1 MPTRLLPSYFILPST
16 PLLEFQNVS
25 VQRGD
30 RLALKGLS
38 LRIQSGEHVAIL
50 GPNGSGKS
58 TLIKTITRE
67 CYPLLQPGTSLKILG
82 QESWNIFEL
91 RSHLGVVSHDLMA
104 RCTRD
109 ITGRELVL
117 SAFFGSIGI
126 WPHHQVLPEMERAA
140 NEAMGRLEADHLANR
155 WLDELSS
162 GEARRLL
169 IARAL
174 IHNPATL
181 LLDEPTTSL
190 DLPSL
195 REVRAHLRA
204 LAQAGVGLLLVTHHL
219 DDIIPEIDRVVLLRQ
234 GSVSVDGPK
243 SEMLTSQR
251 LSSTF
256 DVPLEVVQ
264 RDGFYHAW

>member
-1 MPTRLLPSYFILPST
+1 LTQTPPPSLLDL
-16 PLLEFQNVS
+16 QNVY
-25 VQRGD
+25 VERNG
-30 RLALKGLS
+30 RLALNGLTLS
-38 LRIQSGEHVAIL
+38 INSGEHVAIL

-67 CYPLLQPGTSLKILG
+67 CYPLLRPETSLRILG
-82 QESWNIFEL
+82 ASSWNIFDL
-91 RSHLGVVSHDLMA
+91 RPHLGVVSNDLMA
-104 RCTRD
+104 QCTRD

-126 WPHHQVLPEMERAA
+126 WPNHHVLPAMETATA
-140 NEAMGRLEADHLANR
+140 QAMARLEVSHLAHR

-162 GEARRLL
+162 GEGRRLL

-174 IHNPATL
+174 IHNPDTL

-195 REVRAHLRA
+195 REVRHQLRS
-204 LAQAGVGLLLVTHHL
+204 LAQSGVGLLLVTHHL
-219 DDIIPEIDRVVLLRQ
+219 DDIIPEIDRVILLKNGQVFR
-234 GSVSVDGPK
+234 DGPK
-243 SEMLTSQR
+243 SEVLTTES

-256 DVPLEVVQ
+256 GVPLDIIE

>member
-1 MPTRLLPSYFILPST
+1 MP
-16 PLLEFQNVS
+16 PLVELQNVY
-25 VQRGD
+25 VQRGQ
-30 RLALKGLS
+30 RYALNAFS
-38 LRIQSGEHVAIL
+38 LRIEPGEHIAIL

-67 CYPLLQPGTSLKILG
+67 CYPLLRPETTMRMMG

-91 RSHLGVVSHDLMA
+91 RSHIGLVSNDLMA
-104 RCTRD
+104 QCTRD

-117 SAFFGSIGI
+117 SGFFGAIGI
-126 WPHHQVLPEMERAA
+126 WPNHVVEPEMEVKAA
-140 NEAMGRLEADHLANR
+140 AAMARLDVGHLANR

-174 IHNPATL
+174 IHSPGTL

-195 REVRAHLRA
+195 REVRAQMRK
-204 LAQAGVGLLLVTHHL
+204 LAQSGVGMLLVTHHL
-219 DDIIPEIDRVVLLRQ
+219 DDIIPEIDRVVLLRDGQ
-234 GSVSVDGPK
+234 VLFDGPK
-243 SEMLTSQR
+243 REILTSER
-251 LSSTF
+251 LSAVF
-256 DVPLEVVQ
+256 GVELAVVE
-264 RDGFYHAW
+264 RDGYYHAW

>member
-1 MPTRLLPSYFILPST
+1 VF
-16 PLLEFQNVS
+16 

-30 RLALKGLS
+30 RLALNGLS
-38 LRIQSGEHVAIL
+38 LAVESGEHVAIL

-67 CYPLLQPGTSLKILG
+67 CYPLVRPDTRLRILG
-82 QESWNIFEL
+82 QESWNIFDL
-91 RSHLGVVSHDLMA
+91 RAHLGIVSNDLMA

-109 ITGRELVL
+109 VTGRELVL
-117 SAFFGSIGI
+117 SGFFGSVGI
-126 WPHHQVLPEMERAA
+126 WPNHHVTPAMERSAENAMTRLDVLP
-140 NEAMGRLEADHLANR
+140 LANR

-174 IHNPATL
+174 IHNPDTL

-190 DLPSL
+190 DVIALH
-195 REVRAHLRA
+195 EVRHQLRV
-204 LAQAGVGLLLVTHHL
+204 LAGAGVGLLLVTHHL
-219 DDIIPEIDRVVLLRQ
+219 DDIIPEIERVLILRGGKIVL
-234 GSVSVDGPK
+234 DGPK
-243 SEMLTSQR
+243 AEVLTSDR
-251 LSSTF
+251 LSETF
-256 DVPLEVVQ
+256 GVRVDVLQ

>member
-1 MPTRLLPSYFILPST
+1 VF
-16 PLLEFQNVS
+16 

-30 RLALKGLS
+30 RLALNGLS
-38 LRIQSGEHVAIL
+38 LAVESGEHVAIL

-67 CYPLLQPGTSLKILG
+67 CYPLVRPDTRLRILG
-82 QESWNIFEL
+82 QESWNIFDL
-91 RSHLGVVSHDLMA
+91 RAHLGIVSNDLMA

-109 ITGRELVL
+109 VTGRELVL
-117 SAFFGSIGI
+117 SGFFGSVGI
-126 WPHHQVLPEMERAA
+126 WPNHHVTPAMERSAENAMTRLDVLP
-140 NEAMGRLEADHLANR
+140 LANR

-174 IHNPATL
+174 IHNPYTL

-190 DLPSL
+190 DVIALH
-195 REVRAHLRA
+195 EVRHQLRV
-204 LAQAGVGLLLVTHHL
+204 LAGAGVGLLLVTHHL
-219 DDIIPEIDRVVLLRQ
+219 DDIIPEIERVLILRGGKIVL
-234 GSVSVDGPK
+234 DGPK
-243 SEMLTSQR
+243 AEVLTSDR
-251 LSSTF
+251 LSETF
-256 DVPLEVVQ
+256 GVRVDVLQ